1 MDLFEKKDLK
11 PEQMFKTEVKDAGD
25 ITGKY
30 LGAFRRGVNKR
41 WEKKLAWLLSY
52 TIGLS

>member
-1 MDLFEKKDLK
+1 MDLFEKKDLR
-11 PEQMFKTEVKDAGD
+11 PDQMFKAEVKDAGD

-41 WEKKLAWLLSY
+41 WEKKLSWLLSY
-52 TIGLS
+52 AD